1 MKRLLYVISSL
12 SDTGPVKVLH
22 NIIRHL
28 DRNKFEVYVLALSVA
43 DENDLASVFKA
54 SGAKVRVLDI
64 SRRRMFLEHRKV
76 LSKIIREIQPDIVH
90 TQCFRSTIFMQH
102 FASDLNLYTTIHCIF
117 YQDFLF
123 SYGQIIGRIMIWM
136 YVNALKKYDKC
147 IACSQSVERLLSEK
161 YALNFVHVRNGIQVP
176 AVEHVK
182 GSAELARK
190 RAALD
195 VPEDKVIFV
204 CTGVI
209 CAGKNQA
216 QILRCLRKIDD
227 ICVIFLGNGPDLKK
241 LSKNAPKN
249 AIFLGNVNNVYEYL
263 SIADGFVSA
272 SFSEGMPNAVLEA
285 LMMGLPCIL
294 SNIEPHREIKN
305 AYSEACH
312 LYENN
317 DDEALIACFR
327 EVTGRGFTYDV
338 YESISIKSRELFSS
352 SAMSRKYQN
361 IYDELC
367 SGSSLR

>member
-64 SRRRMFLEHRKV
+64 SRCRMFLEHRKV

-123 SYGQIIGRIMIWM
+123 SYGQIIGRMMIWM

-147 IACSQSVERLLSEK
+147 IACSQSVESLLSEK

-182 GSAELARK
+182 GSSELARK

-209 CAGKNQA
+209 CSRKNQA
-216 QILRCLRKIDD
+216 QLLRCLRKIDD
-227 ICVIFLGNGPDLKK
+227 ICVIFLGNGPDFEK
-241 LSKNAPKN
+241 LRKNAPKN

-305 AYSEACH
+305 AYSEACY

-317 DDEALIACFR
+317 DDEELIACFYKVIGD
-327 EVTGRGFTYDV
+327 EADFMQHEKVSST
-338 YESISIKSRELFSS
+338 SRKLFSS
-352 SAMSRKYQN
+352 EVMSREYQS
-361 IYDELC
+361 IYEQV
-367 SGSSLR
+367 